1 MTRKSISEKA
11 NGVRFVLAATTC
23 VLEPARRAATLDA
36 LGIFADA
43 RTMFSTCSIS
53 ALAALSRQGRRSIE
67 RSLSEWKQPALQDL
81 VLDIDGKRGGP
92 GDARL
97 FRVHWERL
105 RLIAAAVGV
114 ARRSVGAGAYEAL
127 DSRGLLAKPATLE
140 ACALTLGTLHGKVL
154 AEGQKGAARRVE
166 RLQGKLGGVFD
177 GWPERIMD
185 AAADLAIMRD
195 FHANAWVDPDV
206 DNFDNY
212 DNLSANYVNL
222 SSRDYKEDSPQGNQ
236 DTRLSARG
244 PVDFDRMQPAPSE
257 GVEIL
262 PSSLSTIA
270 AIAGGSAKRRAAIAE
285 SLVGCQ
291 AGTIDGWLVVRTSG
305 KAQCD
310 ELHDQWFG
318 DLMSAAQE
326 LNYRGLLITDRTAN
340 NPQNQSGDLD
350 HG

>member
-1 MTRKSISEKA
+1 MNRKSISDKA

-67 RSLSEWKQPALQDL
+67 RSLSDWKDPELQDL

-92 GDARL
+92 GEARL

-127 DSRGLLAKPATLE
+127 DSRGLLAQPATLE
-140 ACALTLGTLHGKVL
+140 TCAQTLGTLHGKLL

-166 RLQGKLGGVFD
+166 RLQGKLSGVFD
-177 GWPERIMD
+177 GWPDRIMD

-206 DNFDNY
+206 DSLDNY
-212 DNLSANYVNL
+212 DNLSANYDNL

-244 PVDFDRMQPAPSE
+244 PVDFDRMKLHPGD

-285 SLVGCQ
+285 SLIGCQ
-291 AGTIDGWLVVRTSG
+291 AGTIDGWLVIRTSG

-310 ELHDQWFG
+310 DLHDQWFG
-318 DLMSAAQE
+318 DILSAAQE
-326 LNYRGLLITDRTAN
+326 LNYRGILITDRAA
-340 NPQNQSGDLD
+340 QSPINSTEGRH